1 MQLVESLWIR
11 SQLEGIPDEDLFP
24 LVDLGSSSLEYR
36 TRYQP
41 FIQENVFAPLAA
53 RGGRVW
59 HTDLKPEPGIDL
71 VGDLLD
77 PGFCARLAQLGARTV
92 TAFNV
97 LTHVTDRHAFAR
109 TALQLVP
116 AGGYLMVTGPHRLP
130 ATEDPVDTRYR
141 PTATEAAT
149 LFPGTEVVA
158 STMIDGGNWRQ
169 WRADERGRSLPRTV
183 LRMATPFYRP
193 KQWLDVAR
201 QAPYLFRSIQ
211 TFGLVLRKR

>member
-92 TAFNV
+92 TAF
-97 LTHVTDRHAFAR
+97 AC
-109 TALQLVP
+109 
-116 AGGYLMVTGPHRLP
+116 GYLMVTGPHRLP

-169 WRADERGRSLPRTV
+169 WRADERGRSLPRTL